1 MLKSG
6 SIVLNVMDMNTMIIN
21 ALARS
26 NVPNVMDIDIMVIS
40 TPRRVNM
47 LILCLVMLLTI
58 RELLRM

>member
-26 NVPNVMDIDIMVIS
+26 NVPNVKDIDIMVIS

-47 LILCLVMLLTI
+47 LILCLVMLMT
-58 RELLRM
+58 

>member
-1 MLKSG
+1 VLKSG

-26 NVPNVMDIDIMVIS
+26 NVPNVKDIDIMVIS

-47 LILCLVMLLTI
+47 LILCLVMLTI